1 MESNPAEE
9 PSPFSN
15 VERILSI
22 LSDQA
27 ATVQRHDQ
35 ALTEILQCLSTPSP
49 SAQAVP
55 IPTESI
61 RPIMLSSSEPK
72 LPAPEQFDGNPDKC
86 RGFIT
91 QCTLV
96 FKLQPSCFPTESSKV
111 AYVVTLLTGKALDW
125 ATALWDQQSPLTENS
140 DAFISEIKRVFYH
153 PASRGDANYHLLR
166 LSQGTRSV
174 SEFAIEFRTQATE
187 AGWNSQALRAAF
199 HNALSPEI
207 KDELAFRDPA
217 PDLESLIDV
226 ATRVDHRLRERQQ
239 ERLLETK
246 QYKTIEQACPI
257 TPTLNDL
264 EEPMQ
269 LGRARLTQAERDRR
283 MRERCCLYCGKPG
296 HFRLSCPELGSWT
309 RVDTTPSSSSGIF
322 LPVTISQGDQQH
334 QLQAFDSG
342 AAGNFMDV
350 DVAKDLGIK
359 TLTLQ
364 RALSI
369 TALDSRPLGSG
380 QPSQTTPGTH
390 PVGATVGISSVNTG
404 VLTTSKLRTIV
415 NEPPVHTPESTLK
428 LQSANLLKCSEAD
441 LIEVFSKT
449 RAAALPPHRPYDCAI
464 ELLSGTCPPRGRL
477 YSLSI
482 PERAA
487 MDKYIKEA
495 LENGFIRP
503 STSPAGA
510 GFFFAEKKDGGLRPC
525 IDYRGLNRITI
536 KNRYPLPLMTTAFEI
551 LQGATIFS
559 KLDLRNAYHLV
570 RIREGDEWK
579 TAFNTPTGHFEYRVM
594 PFGLVNAPAVF
605 QAFINDVLRDTLNKF
620 VFVYFDDILIFSS
633 SYQEHVQHVRQ
644 VLQRLLQNR
653 LFIKLEKSEFHV
665 PRVSFLGFIVSKGSL
680 QMDPSKVRAVLDWP
694 QPNSVK
700 QWSKEA
706 EGAFNKLKKLFTSAP
721 ILTLPDPETPFV
733 VEVDA
738 SDSGV
743 GAVLSQRSSV
753 DNKLHPCAYFSR
765 KLTPTQ
771 RNYDIG
777 NRELLAVK
785 MALEE
790 WRHWLE
796 GARFPF
802 HIWTDHQNLTY
813 IREAKRFNF
822 TLSYRTGSKN
832 TKPDALSRQF
842 SPPEGV
848 AIPET
853 ILPHSKIVASVQWG
867 LEAAVRRAHQQHPE
881 PENGPPG
888 LLFVPCHLR
897 SKVLQWAHTSPPS
910 GHPGA
915 TRTCKLI
922 QKKFWWPKLQKEV
935 RAFVAACSVCAQNK
949 DPRTHPHGLLHPL
962 PVPRR
967 PWSHI
972 SLDFVT
978 GLPESQESEVSV
990 PAATQLIHRIKSTW
1004 KRARMALLKASRQQQ
1019 RQANQRRRLGP
1030 TFRPASKPAPV
1041 PRIINGKPAYAVHR
1055 LLDSRKVWGGT
1066 QYLVDWP
1073 GGAIMGSCQGHSGSN
1088 VDQSLSPELS
1098 SKERQEPFIDE
1109 GLL

>member
-9 PSPFSN
+9 PSPLSN
-15 VERILSI
+15 VECILSI

-27 ATVQRHDQ
+27 AAVQRHDQ

-72 LPAPEQFDGNPDKC
+72 LPAPERFDGNPDKC

-91 QCTLV
+91 QCT
-96 FKLQPSCFPTESSKV
+96 
-111 AYVVTLLTGKALDW
+111 
-125 ATALWDQQSPLTENS
+125 
-140 DAFISEIKRVFYH
+140 
-153 PASRGDANYHLLR
+153 
-166 LSQGTRSV
+166 RSV
-174 SEFAIEFRTQATE
+174 SEFAIEFRTLATE

-239 ERLLETK
+239 ETVGK
-246 QYKTIEQACPI
+246 S
-257 TPTLNDL
+257 
-264 EEPMQ
+264 Q
-269 LGRARLTQAERDRR
+269 LSP
-283 MRERCCLYCGKPG
+283 GK
-296 HFRLSCPELGSWT
+296 RGSWT

-334 QLQAFDSG
+334 QLQAFIDSG
-342 AAGNFMDV
+342 AAGNLDV
-350 DVAKDLGIK
+350 DVAKDLSIK

-369 TALDSRPLGSG
+369 TALDDRPLGSG
-380 QPSQTTPGTH
+380 QPSQTIPGTH
-390 PVGATVGISSVNTG
+390 PVEPSP
-404 VLTTSKLRTIV
+404 KLAQV
-415 NEPPVHTPESTLK
+415 P
-428 LQSANLLKCSEAD
+428 SEYAD

-510 GFFFAEKKDGGLRPC
+510 GFFFVEKKDGGLRPC
-525 IDYRGLNRITI
+525 IDYQGLNRITI

-594 PFGLVNAPAVF
+594 PLGLVNAPAVF

-620 VFVYFDDILIFSS
+620 VFVYLDDILVFSS

-665 PRVSFLGFIVSKGSL
+665 ARVSFLRFIVSKGSL

-700 QWSKEA
+700 QVQRFLGFANFYRRFIRDFSSVAEPIIALTKEFQPFKCSKEA
-706 EGAFNKLKKLFTSAP
+706 EGAFNRLKKLFTSAP

-738 SDSGV
+738 ADSGV

-753 DNKLHPCAYFSR
+753 DNKLHSCAYFSR

-796 GARFPF
+796 WARFNF
-802 HIWTDHQNLTY
+802 LIWTDHQILTY
-813 IREAKRFNF
+813 IREAKRVQEYK
-822 TLSYRTGSKN
+822 TRCPVQTVQPTRGSGN
-832 TKPDALSRQF
+832 TK
-842 SPPEGV
+842 
-848 AIPET
+848 T
-853 ILPHSKIVASVQWG
+853 ILPHSKIVASVQWS
-867 LEAAVRRAHQQHPE
+867 LEAAVTNSTLDQRM
-881 PENGPPG
+881 
-888 LLFVPCHLR
+888 VPLAFCSYPATSILR
-897 SKVLQWAHTSPPS
+897 SYSWHTPVLPRVNLEPPE
-910 GHPGA
+910 
-915 TRTCKLI
+915 L
-922 QKKFWWPKLQKEV
+922 
-935 RAFVAACSVCAQNK
+935 
-949 DPRTHPHGLLHPL
+949 DPRTHPHGLLHTL

-978 GLPESQESEVSV
+978 GLPESQGNYVILVVVDRFSKACHLLPLPKLPTASQAAELLIKHEFRIHGFPQDMVSDRGPQFTSRFWKAFGHLIGSTISLSSGFHPQSNGQTEKRVWLSTKDLPLKVESRKLTPRYVGPFKILKKINPVSYRLLL
-990 PAATQLIHRIKSTW
+990 ARSMRIH
-1004 KRARMALLKASRQQQ
+1004 
-1019 RQANQRRRLGP
+1019 P
-1030 TFRPASKPAPV
+1030 TFHISRLKPVFCSPLSPASKTAPV
-1041 PRIINGKPAYAVHR
+1041 PRIINGKPAYTVHR
-1055 LLDSRKVWGGT
+1055 LLDSRKVRGGT
-1066 QYLVDWP
+1066 QYLVDWESYGP
-1073 GGAIMGSCQGHSGSN
+1073 EEQSWVPARDILDPTLIRAFHQNYRQRN
-1088 VDQSLSPELS
+1088 VRSRS
-1098 SKERQEPFIDE
+1098 
-1109 GLL
+1109 

>member
-1 MESNPAEE
+1 MESNPAEV
-9 PSPFSN
+9 PSPLSN

-35 ALTEILQCLSTPSP
+35 ALTEILQRLSTPSP
-49 SAQAVP
+49 SAQAVS

-61 RPIMLSSSEPK
+61 RPIMVSSSEPK
-72 LPAPEQFDGNPDKC
+72 LPAPERFDGNPDKC

-140 DAFISEIKRVFYH
+140 EAFISEMKRVFYH

-174 SEFAIEFRTQATE
+174 SEFAIEFRTLATE
-187 AGWNSQALRAAF
+187 AGWNSQALRAAI

-239 ERLLETK
+239 ERQLETK

-283 MRERCCLYCGKPG
+283 MRERCCLTVGKSQLSPG
-296 HFRLSCPELGSWT
+296 KRGSWT

-334 QLQAFDSG
+334 QLQAFIDSG

-350 DVAKDLGIK
+350 DVTKDSPK
-359 TLTLQ
+359 
-364 RALSI
+364 
-369 TALDSRPLGSG
+369 
-380 QPSQTTPGTH
+380 
-390 PVGATVGISSVNTG
+390 SSLYHSTG
-404 VLTTSKLRTIV
+404 R
-415 NEPPVHTPESTLK
+415 STLGLWTEPSPK
-428 LQSANLLKCSEAD
+428 LAQVPSEYAD

-449 RAAALPPHRPYDCAI
+449 RAAALPPHRPYDCTI

-482 PERAA
+482 PEQAA

-495 LENGFIRP
+495 LENGFIHP

-510 GFFFAEKKDGGLRPC
+510 GFFFVEKKDGGLRPC

-536 KNRYPLPLMTTAFEI
+536 KNRYPLPLMSTAFEI

-570 RIREGDEWK
+570 RIREGNEWK

-620 VFVYFDDILIFSS
+620 VFVYLDDILIFSS

-700 QWSKEA
+700 QVQRFLGFANFYRRFIRDFSSVAEPIIALTKKELRPFKWSKEA
-706 EGAFNKLKKLFTSAP
+706 EGAFNRLKKLFTSAP

-796 GARFPF
+796 GAKFPF
-802 HIWTDHQNLTY
+802 LIWTDHQNLTY
-813 IREAKRFNF
+813 I
-822 TLSYRTGSKN
+822 
-832 TKPDALSRQF
+832 
-842 SPPEGV
+842 
-848 AIPET
+848 
-853 ILPHSKIVASVQWG
+853 
-867 LEAAVRRAHQQHPE
+867 
-881 PENGPPG
+881 
-888 LLFVPCHLR
+888 
-897 SKVLQWAHTSPPS
+897 
-910 GHPGA
+910 
-915 TRTCKLI
+915 
-922 QKKFWWPKLQKEV
+922 
-935 RAFVAACSVCAQNK
+935 
-949 DPRTHPHGLLHPL
+949 
-962 PVPRR
+962 
-967 PWSHI
+967 
-972 SLDFVT
+972 
-978 GLPESQESEVSV
+978 
-990 PAATQLIHRIKSTW
+990 
-1004 KRARMALLKASRQQQ
+1004 
-1019 RQANQRRRLGP
+1019 
-1030 TFRPASKPAPV
+1030 
-1041 PRIINGKPAYAVHR
+1041 
-1055 LLDSRKVWGGT
+1055 
-1066 QYLVDWP
+1066 
-1073 GGAIMGSCQGHSGSN
+1073 
-1088 VDQSLSPELS
+1088 
-1098 SKERQEPFIDE
+1098 
-1109 GLL
+1109 